1 MFHEVKKDNSV
12 LVTIWPHSVTK
23 TPQAMKF
30 KTLQEPFLLNITIDL
45 VGIMPQNYEDIYT
58 CILFC

>member
-1 MFHEVKKDNSV
+1 MKLREMYLSQYGHTLSQKH
-12 LVTIWPHSVTK
+12 T